1 MLLFLAENVGVP
13 LLAIAAMIVGGFLLV
28 GVGNGL
34 IRYATTDRRG
44 R

>member
-13 LLAIAAMIVGGFLLV
+13 ALCVALLIAVGFVLLC
-28 GVGNGL
+28 VGNGL
-34 IRYATTDRRG
+34 IRYATERRQ